1 MHLTQTLGEQIYTT
15 TLTNGLQVMLL
26 PQPDFHQTYAML
38 TVKYG
43 SLDDEFTP
51 YDQYQTVKLPAG
63 VVHFLEHKVFEKA
76 DYDAFEL
83 FSKNGADANA
93 FTTYDKT
100 SFLFTATQNLHA
112 NIDILLDTV
121 QTPYFT
127 EQTVNKEKGIIAQ
140 EINMYV
146 DDPDWQLFMQLMRN
160 LYPHHP
166 LSHDVAGTVASVQQ
180 ITAHDLLCA
189 YNNFYVPNNMQL
201 LMTGNFDVHQ
211 VSEWIAANQAQR
223 HLLAHALPHI
233 AHANA
238 VATDIVAHTNAYAA
252 IARPKCII
260 GVKNLVPFVHNQ
272 SGMRLKI
279 MMNLLLD
286 MLLGDDS
293 DNYIKLYQQ
302 RILDDTF
309 GYEFSITEDAS
320 FVAVSGDTD
329 DAAQFI
335 DALQILLQHAA
346 TNNALNEAH
355 LQRVKKANLGAYL
368 RSFNSLSSLANQ
380 IVDNQYQN
388 VTFFD
393 IAKILMDISLNEI
406 KALAQRYFVPRAF
419 STVTLLPQ
427 ED

>member
-1 MHLTQTLGEQIYTT
+1 MHLTQILGEQIYTT

-63 VVHFLEHKVFEKA
+63 VAHFLEHKVFEKA

-180 ITAHDLLCA
+180 ITAHDLWCA

-223 HLLAHALPHI
+223 HLLAHALPH
-233 AHANA
+233 
-238 VATDIVAHTNAYAA
+238 VC
-252 IARPKCII
+252 PC
-260 GVKNLVPFVHNQ
+260 
-272 SGMRLKI
+272 
-279 MMNLLLD
+279 
-286 MLLGDDS
+286 
-293 DNYIKLYQQ
+293 
-302 RILDDTF
+302 
-309 GYEFSITEDAS
+309 
-320 FVAVSGDTD
+320 
-329 DAAQFI
+329 
-335 DALQILLQHAA
+335 
-346 TNNALNEAH
+346 
-355 LQRVKKANLGAYL
+355 
-368 RSFNSLSSLANQ
+368 
-380 IVDNQYQN
+380 
-388 VTFFD
+388 
-393 IAKILMDISLNEI
+393 
-406 KALAQRYFVPRAF
+406 
-419 STVTLLPQ
+419 
-427 ED
+427 